1 MRKLKRALAIVIAV
15 CVIAGNV
22 MMDPVPLYA
31 AENSDAQI
39 EQETG
44 NQEPAESSAE
54 DTSPVSIG
62 QNTEERQEP
71 VQQSIEEDQ
80 EPIEQNTEED
90 QESIEQN
97 AEEDQGSLEQ
107 NAENGQEAADQENIQ
122 QNEETPEAEANSVQ
136 EDIQEEEQTD
146 TPQNDGAEVQPEET
160 ADSEAAEEEAV
171 SEENPDADPTAENS
185 WRYSN
190 GNLIEQPS
198 TYSRAATYPYAW
210 EKVNGKFM
218 SSNGTPIPGATK
230 KGIDVS
236 VHNGK
241 IDWQKVK
248 NDGIDFAIIRCGYG
262 QNMTS
267 QDDAYWEY
275 NVSECERLG
284 IPYGVYL
291 YSYANT
297 LAKAKSEAQHVLR
310 LLKGHEPAYPVYYDL
325 EDTITLNLSNSMK
338 KQIATTFCNAV
349 SAAGYEVGI
358 YSSLDWWR
366 NYLTDPIYDSW
377 SRWIAQ
383 WNSTCSYTGDY
394 DMWQCSATG
403 RVDGISTNVDL
414 NFWIEDENT
423 GSSSGS
429 PNTSKPSG
437 DSTSGSTSGS
447 SGSSSSGNSSSGSTS
462 STADGK
468 VIYSTHVQ
476 TYGWQAEVDDGS
488 VSGTTGKAKRLEGIK
503 IKLGSGITGGIQ
515 YSTHVQTYG
524 WQGYVSNGALS
535 GTTGA
540 GKRLEAIRSKLT
552 GEASEKY
559 DVYYSVHAQ
568 TYGWMGWAKNGEA
581 AGTSGY
587 GKRLEA
593 IRIVLV
599 AKGGKAPGSTA
610 NAYVE
615 KGLSVEY
622 RTHVQTFGW
631 QGYVSN
637 GATSGTTGQAKR
649 LEGIQIQLSGQ
660 SYSGNIEYSTHV
672 QTYGW
677 QGYVSNG
684 ATSGTTG
691 QAKRLEAIRIRLTGE
706 MSQKYDIYYRVHSQT
721 FGWMGWAKNGAAAG
735 TSGYAKRLEGIQIKI
750 VPKGSSAPGS
760 TQNSYYAK

>member
-1 MRKLKRALAIVIAV
+1 MRKLKRALSIVTAD

-31 AENSDAQI
+31 AENSDVQI
-39 EQETG
+39 EQDTDYQESGEDTSQESIG
-44 NQEPAESSAE
+44 QDTEDGQEPAE
-54 DTSPVSIG
+54 
-62 QNTEERQEP
+62 
-71 VQQSIEEDQ
+71 QSLEEDQ
-80 EPIEQNTEED
+80 ESIEQNTEED

-97 AEEDQGSLEQ
+97 TEEDQELTEQ
-107 NAENGQEAADQENIQ
+107 NTGNDQEAADQENIQ
-122 QNEETPEAEANSVQ
+122 QNDGTSETEANSAK
-136 EDIQEEEQTD
+136 EDTQEEEQSNTLTD
-146 TPQNDGAEVQPEET
+146 DDAEVRSEET
-160 ADSEAAEEEAV
+160 ADSEADQEEAV
-171 SEENPDADPTAENS
+171 SEENSDADPTAENS

-241 IDWQKVK
+241 INWQKVK

-297 LAKAKSEAQHVLR
+297 LAKAKSEAQHALR
-310 LLKGHEPAYPVYYDL
+310 LLKGHDPAYPVYYDL

-338 KQIATTFCNAV
+338 KQVATTFCNAV

-429 PNTSKPSG
+429 TNTSKPNG
-437 DSTSGSTSGS
+437 GSTSGSTSGS

-503 IKLGSGITGGIQ
+503 IKLGSGITGSIQ

-535 GTTGA
+535 GTTGE
-540 GKRLEAIRSKLT
+540 GKRLEAIRIKLT

-706 MSQKYDIYYRVHSQT
+706 MSKKYDIYYRVHSQT

>member
-1 MRKLKRALAIVIAV
+1 MRKLKRALSIVTAV

-31 AENSDAQI
+31 AENSDVQI
-39 EQETG
+39 EQDTDY
-44 NQEPAESSAE
+44 QESGE
-54 DTSPVSIG
+54 DTSQESIG
-62 QNTEERQEP
+62 QNTEESQEP
-71 VQQSIEEDQ
+71 VEQSIEEDQ

-535 GTTGA
+535 GTTGE
-540 GKRLEAIRSKLT
+540 GKRLEAIRIKLT

-599 AKGGKAPGSTA
+599 AKAGKAPGSTA

-706 MSQKYDIYYRVHSQT
+706 MSKKYDIYYRVHSQT

>member
-1 MRKLKRALAIVIAV
+1 MKKLKRALAIVIAV
-15 CVIAGNV
+15 CVVAGNV
-22 MMDPVPLYA
+22 MMDPVSLYA
-31 AENSDAQI
+31 AENSDLQI
-39 EQETG
+39 EQETEY
-44 NQEPAESSAE
+44 QEF
-54 DTSPVSIG
+54 
-62 QNTEERQEP
+62 EEGG
-71 VQQSIEEDQ
+71 Q
-80 EPIEQNTEED
+80 EPIEQNTEDEQEPTEQNEQNTEND
-90 QESIEQN
+90 QES
-97 AEEDQGSLEQ
+97 
-107 NAENGQEAADQENIQ
+107 AAQENIQ
-122 QNEETPEAEANSVQ
+122 QNDGTSEGEGNSVQ
-136 EDIQEEEQTD
+136 EDIQEEEQT
-146 TPQNDGAEVQPEET
+146 TTLQNDGAEVQSEET
-160 ADSEAAEEEAV
+160 TDSEITEEEAV
-171 SEENPDADPTAENS
+171 SEENPDADPVAENS

-190 GNLIEQPS
+190 GSLIDQPT
-198 TYSRAATYPYAW
+198 TYSGTYPYAW
-210 EKVNGKFM
+210 EKVNGQFM
-218 SSNGTPIPGATK
+218 NSNGEPIPGATK

-262 QNMTS
+262 QDMES
-267 QDDAYWEY
+267 QDDTYWEY

-310 LLKGHEPAYPVYYDL
+310 LLKGHSPAYPVYYDL
-325 EDTITLNLSNSMK
+325 EDTLVLNLSNSMK
-338 KQIATTFCNAV
+338 KQVATTFCNAV

-358 YSSLDWWR
+358 YSNLDWWT
-366 NYLTDPIYDSW
+366 NYLTDSIYDTW
-377 SRWIAQ
+377 SRWVAQ
-383 WNSTCSYTGDY
+383 WNSTCSYKGDY

-403 RVDGISTNVDL
+403 KVDGISTNVDL

-423 GSSSGS
+423 GS
-429 PNTSKPSG
+429 N
-437 DSTSGSTSGS
+437 
-447 SGSSSSGNSSSGSTS
+447 S

-488 VSGTTGKAKRLEGIK
+488 ISGTTGEAKRLEGIK
-503 IKLGSGITGGIQ
+503 IKLGSDVTGGIQ

-524 WQGYVSNGALS
+524 WQDYVSNGALS
-535 GTTGA
+535 GTTGEA
-540 GKRLEAIRSKLT
+540 KRLEAIKIKLT

-593 IRIVLV
+593 IKIVLV
-599 AKGGKAPGSTA
+599 EKGGKAPGTTA

-615 KGLSVEY
+615 KGVSVEY
-622 RTHVQTFGW
+622 RTHVQTYGW
-631 QGYVSN
+631 QGYVSD

-660 SYSGNIEYSTHV
+660 PYSGSIEYSTHV

-684 ATSGTTG
+684 ALAGTTG

-706 MSQKYDIYYRVHSQT
+706 MSEKYDIFYRVHSQT

-735 TSGYAKRLEGIQIKI
+735 TSGYAKRLEGIQIVI

-760 TQNSYYAK
+760 TQNCYYGK

>member
-1 MRKLKRALAIVIAV
+1 MRKLKRALSIVTAV

-31 AENSDAQI
+31 AENSDVQI
-39 EQETG
+39 EQDTDY
-44 NQEPAESSAE
+44 QESGE
-54 DTSPVSIG
+54 DTSQESIG
-62 QNTEERQEP
+62 QNTEESQEP
-71 VQQSIEEDQ
+71 VEQSIEEDQ

-171 SEENPDADPTAENS
+171 SEENPDADPTTENS

-383 WNSTCSYTGDY
+383 WNSTCNYTGDY

-535 GTTGA
+535 GTTGE
-540 GKRLEAIRSKLT
+540 GKRLEAIRIKLT

-706 MSQKYDIYYRVHSQT
+706 MSKKYDIYYRVHSQT

>member
-297 LAKAKSEAQHVLR
+297 WAKAKSEAQHVLR

-535 GTTGA
+535 GTTGE
-540 GKRLEAIRSKLT
+540 GKRLEAIRIKLT

>member
-1 MRKLKRALAIVIAV
+1 MRKLKRALSIVTAV

-31 AENSDAQI
+31 AENSDVQI
-39 EQETG
+39 EQDTDY
-44 NQEPAESSAE
+44 QESGE
-54 DTSPVSIG
+54 DTSQESIG
-62 QNTEERQEP
+62 QNTEESQEP
-71 VQQSIEEDQ
+71 VEQSIEEDQ

-535 GTTGA
+535 GTTGE
-540 GKRLEAIRSKLT
+540 GKRLEAIRIKLT

-706 MSQKYDIYYRVHSQT
+706 MSKKYDIYYRVHSQT